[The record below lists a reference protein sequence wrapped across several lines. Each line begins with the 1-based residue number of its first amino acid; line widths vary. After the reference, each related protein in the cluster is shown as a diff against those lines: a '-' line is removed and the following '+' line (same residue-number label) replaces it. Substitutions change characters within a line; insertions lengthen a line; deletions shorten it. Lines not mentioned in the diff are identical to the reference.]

1 MTSQRPPSNDLPTT
15 SERPPNHLP
24 TTPPQPPPHARYG
37 RYSRWGGY
45 GTHCRHG
52 RYGMCGKYDGY
63 GRYGSYM
70 AYMPH
75 VVGMP
80 YVGDPGCE
88 GYMGHIGGTRWR
100 CRRDGPGGN
109 SLFKTGALRALE
121 PTDAPAPAQSS
132 PIQKQSGISATTE
145 ASISSNSF
153 RGHMVLSFQR
163 CGALGF
169 CGTLGR
175 NGCFP
180 PEFSTLPR
188 IFLPLPPFCDE

>member
-1 MTSQRPPSNDLPTT
+1 M
-15 SERPPNHLP
+15 
-24 TTPPQPPPHARYG
+24 Y
-37 RYSRWGGY
+37 
-45 GTHCRHG
+45 
-52 RYGMCGKYDGY
+52 GKYDGY

-75 VVGMP
+75 VVDMP

-145 ASISSNSF
+145 ASIYIYIYQF
-153 RGHMVLSFQR
+153 PD
-163 CGALGF
+163 
-169 CGTLGR
+169 GR
-175 NGCFP
+175 PNY
-180 PEFSTLPR
+180 
-188 IFLPLPPFCDE
+188 

>member
-1 MTSQRPPSNDLPTT
+1 MN
-15 SERPPNHLP
+15 
-24 TTPPQPPPHARYG
+24 
-37 RYSRWGGY
+37 
-45 GTHCRHG
+45 
-52 RYGMCGKYDGY
+52 GKYDGY

-75 VVGMP
+75 VVDMP

-100 CRRDGPGGN
+100 CRRDGPGGD

-145 ASISSNSF
+145 ASIYIYIYIYIN
-153 RGHMVLSFQR
+153 
-163 CGALGF
+163 
-169 CGTLGR
+169 
-175 NGCFP
+175 FP
-180 PEFSTLPR
+180 TVAPITDASAR
-188 IFLPLPPFCDE
+188 KMIS

>member
-1 MTSQRPPSNDLPTT
+1 MTNPARWCPPTPPPTTFQRPPHDLRTNSQRPANDLPTGLQRSPNNLRTTSQPPSND
-15 SERPPNHLP
+15 PPAP
-24 TTPPQPPPHARYG
+24 PPPHARYG

-75 VVGMP
+75 VVDMP

-145 ASISSNSF
+145 ASIYISSNSF

-163 CGALGF
+163 
-169 CGTLGR
+169 
-175 NGCFP
+175 
-180 PEFSTLPR
+180 
-188 IFLPLPPFCDE
+188 

>member
-1 MTSQRPPSNDLPTT
+1 MN
-15 SERPPNHLP
+15 
-24 TTPPQPPPHARYG
+24 
-37 RYSRWGGY
+37 
-45 GTHCRHG
+45 
-52 RYGMCGKYDGY
+52 GKYDGY

-80 YVGDPGCE
+80 YVGGPGCE

-145 ASISSNSF
+145 ASMYICIYVYISSNS
-153 RGHMVLSFQR
+153 S
-163 CGALGF
+163 LGLPF
-169 CGTLGR
+169 GR
-175 NGCFP
+175 NYHKERRVFVY
-180 PEFSTLPR
+180 TH
-188 IFLPLPPFCDE
+188 